1 MNGSKTII
9 KTILAFV
16 LSLSTL
22 FSLSGIRAS
31 ATTAIGKVNI
41 SMLGKYDSA
50 DTATIRAV
58 DTENKT
64 IKFRN
69 HALGKDYTLSYDNTS
84 MIYDAYGSALSASLL
99 EVGQIVDVTFLKSA
113 KKITTLNVNKDAWY
127 IDSTRDHDLVRNDGT
142 AVVKGSVYK
151 IDPRT
156 MVLADNKAALAED
169 VLSTDSISVS
179 GVGKDIYSVV
189 VTGGHG
195 YVSLSSDVVENQS
208 LVGAWLELDNT
219 VIHKIS
225 PNMLLSAPEGDYN
238 LQIIGNGANYQSKVN
253 VTRNQETVIDTS
265 NVTIAKPKEGLV
277 TFDIVPDT
285 AEVFVDGT
293 RMLTGVPQT
302 VVYGYHNLKIMAD
315 GYETQTKYLKVG
327 TPKSVISI
335 ELEKSEDEEAEEP
348 SESDSSASSS
358 SSDAVDVAASAS
370 TSDKKDISSETVDVS
385 KLGNQT
391 VSGNSSNSAETST
404 NTTAQNK
411 VISSH
416 KIYIDEPNGA
426 EVYFDGNYIGIVPTH
441 VTKVSGTHEIIVK
454 KDGYETKSY
463 RVNIDAEET
472 DLSYRFPDMVR
483 IKKEEPARDNSGTSP
498 GTVSGNDASNNASSD
513 DSGSSKDAD
522 AGSSG
527 QSNDGEDDSGTSTS
541 SQKDDAAA
549 SESTSDGG
557 GEASTETTDTGD
569 SASVEDLSEED
580 SSKDSS
586 GGSSGDSSS
595 DEAGDDGAEGGS
607 TKKGNEEAGD
617 AANTASASQSG

>member
-335 ELEKSEDEEAEEP
+335 ELEKSEDEEAAES

-370 TSDKKDISSETVDVS
+370 TSDRKDISSETVDVS

-595 DEAGDDGAEGGS
+595 DEAGEDGAEGGS

>member
-1 MNGSKTII
+1 MNESKRIV
-9 KTILAFV
+9 KTILAVV
-16 LSLSTL
+16 LSMSTL
-22 FSLSGIRAS
+22 FSLLGIRAS

-50 DTATIRAV
+50 DTATVRAV

-84 MIYDAYGSALSASLL
+84 MIYDAYGSPLSASLL
-99 EVGQIVDVTFLKSA
+99 EQGQIVDVTFLKSA
-113 KKITTLNVNKDAWY
+113 KKITTLSVNKDAWY

-151 IDPRT
+151 IDPRA
-156 MVLADNKAALAED
+156 MVLADNKPALAED

-253 VTRNQETVIDTS
+253 VARNQETVIDTS

-277 TFDIVPDT
+277 TFEIVPDT
-285 AEVFVDGT
+285 ADVFVDGT
-293 RMLTGVPQT
+293 RVLTGVPQT
-302 VVYGYHNLKIMAD
+302 IVYGYHNLKIMAD

-335 ELEKSEDEEAEEP
+335 ELEKSEDESTEEA
-348 SESDSSASSS
+348 SDSDTSATSAT
-358 SSDAVDVAASAS
+358 SDAVDVASSAS
-370 TSDKKDISSETVDVS
+370 TSGPKDISSETVDVS

-391 VSGNSSNSAETST
+391 VSGNSSSTSEASG
-404 NTTAQNK
+404 TTSAQNK
-411 VISSH
+411 VITAH

-426 EVYFDGNYIGIVPTH
+426 EVYFDGNYVGIVPTN

-463 RVNIDAEET
+463 RINIDAEET
-472 DLSYRFPDMVR
+472 DLSYRFPDMV
-483 IKKEEPARDNSGTSP
+483 KVQKEELVKEKDNSGTAP
-498 GTVSGNDASNNASSD
+498 GTVSGNDAS
-513 DSGSSKDAD
+513 DSGTSDNTGASNDAST
-522 AGSSG
+522 GSSEAG
-527 QSNDGEDDSGTSTS
+527 GNDGADDSGTSN
-541 SQKDDAAA
+541 
-549 SESTSDGG
+549 
-557 GEASTETTDTGD
+557 
-569 SASVEDLSEED
+569 
-580 SSKDSS
+580 SSKDDDGSAS
-586 GGSSGDSSS
+586 DSTSEGGSGTTDATDASGSTSI
-595 DEAGDDGAEGGS
+595 DEDDGAEEGS
-607 TKKGNEEAGD
+607 NKNNDEEAGD
-617 AANTASASQSG
+617 AANGGLASSDNQ